1 MCFLCLCCVLVTA
14 NDTKHCEN
22 EPTKQ
27 KERSVHCNL
36 FLAFKHEET
45 ASLPQT
51 PNKNGCQKLKIKR
64 KEEKENG
71 KTKITIR
78 RFYRNGFYGTQE
90 QQYLKAQV
98 REELK
103 EQGFIIDS
111 SFEGDFKTWIGV
123 YARPKDKPTYL
134 DPQNDKEA
142 EEQEQYSI
150 NGFKQDF
157 SEWFE
162 WEIKNLKIKEI

>member
-1 MCFLCLCCVLVTA
+1 
-14 NDTKHCEN
+14 
-22 EPTKQ
+22 
-27 KERSVHCNL
+27 
-36 FLAFKHEET
+36 
-45 ASLPQT
+45 
-51 PNKNGCQKLKIKR
+51 R
-64 KEEKENG
+64 KEEKKME
-71 KTKITIR
+71 KTKKLQLEDFTE
-78 RFYRNGFYGTQE
+78 NGFYGTQE

-157 SEWFE
+157 SEWRSEEHTSELQSRFDLVCRLLLE
-162 WEIKNLKIKEI
+162 KKNTTS

>member
-1 MCFLCLCCVLVTA
+1 MVV
-14 NDTKHCEN
+14 K
-22 EPTKQ
+22 
-27 KERSVHCNL
+27 
-36 FLAFKHEET
+36 
-45 ASLPQT
+45 
-51 PNKNGCQKLKIKR
+51 KLKIKKR
-64 KEEKENG
+64 KEEKKME
-71 KTKITIR
+71 KTKKLQLEDFTE
-78 RFYRNGFYGTQE
+78 NGFYGTQE

-162 WEIKNLKIKEI
+162 WEIKNLKIKEMKCLNTRTQSLIQSVQAVFFLLMIMN

>member
-1 MCFLCLCCVLVTA
+1 MEK
-14 NDTKHCEN
+14 TKKLQLEDFTEN
-22 EPTKQ
+22 E
-27 KERSVHCNL
+27 
-36 FLAFKHEET
+36 FF
-45 ASLPQT
+45 
-51 PNKNGCQKLKIKR
+51 
-64 KEEKENG
+64 
-71 KTKITIR
+71 
-78 RFYRNGFYGTQE
+78 GTQE

-134 DPQNDKEA
+134 DPQNDKEV

-157 SEWFE
+157 SECFE

>member
-1 MCFLCLCCVLVTA
+1 MVV
-14 NDTKHCEN
+14 K
-22 EPTKQ
+22 
-27 KERSVHCNL
+27 
-36 FLAFKHEET
+36 
-45 ASLPQT
+45 
-51 PNKNGCQKLKIKR
+51 KLKIKKR
-64 KEEKENG
+64 KEEKKME
-71 KTKITIR
+71 KTKKLQLEDFTENE
-78 RFYRNGFYGTQE
+78 FFGTQE

-134 DPQNDKEA
+134 DPQNDKEV

-162 WEIKNLKIKEI
+162 WEIKNLKIKEM

>member
-1 MCFLCLCCVLVTA
+1 MVV
-14 NDTKHCEN
+14 K
-22 EPTKQ
+22 
-27 KERSVHCNL
+27 
-36 FLAFKHEET
+36 
-45 ASLPQT
+45 
-51 PNKNGCQKLKIKR
+51 KLKIKKKKR
-64 KEEKENG
+64 GKENG
-71 KTKITIR
+71 KNKKITIR
-78 RFYRNGFYGTQE
+78 RFYRKWVFGTQE
-90 QQYLKAQV
+90 QKYLKAQV

-162 WEIKNLKIKEI
+162 WEIKNLKIKEM

>member
-1 MCFLCLCCVLVTA
+1 MEK
-14 NDTKHCEN
+14 TKKLQLEDFTEN
-22 EPTKQ
+22 E
-27 KERSVHCNL
+27 
-36 FLAFKHEET
+36 FF
-45 ASLPQT
+45 
-51 PNKNGCQKLKIKR
+51 
-64 KEEKENG
+64 
-71 KTKITIR
+71 
-78 RFYRNGFYGTQE
+78 GTQE

-162 WEIKNLKIKEI
+162 WEIKNLKIKELQKKKEELILKSKADIGDFVLSILSKNDISIESIEENKELFYDELETLLNANSQNFSELLK

>member
-1 MCFLCLCCVLVTA
+1 MVV
-14 NDTKHCEN
+14 K
-22 EPTKQ
+22 
-27 KERSVHCNL
+27 
-36 FLAFKHEET
+36 
-45 ASLPQT
+45 
-51 PNKNGCQKLKIKR
+51 KLKIKKR
-64 KEEKENG
+64 KEEKKME
-71 KTKITIR
+71 KTKKLQLEDFTE
-78 RFYRNGFYGTQE
+78 NGFYGTQE

-162 WEIKNLKIKEI
+162 WEIKNLSSINSSLFWMTLAKYIKIKTLSF

>member
-1 MCFLCLCCVLVTA
+1 M
-14 NDTKHCEN
+14 E
-22 EPTKQ
+22 
-27 KERSVHCNL
+27 
-36 FLAFKHEET
+36 
-45 ASLPQT
+45 
-51 PNKNGCQKLKIKR
+51 
-64 KEEKENG
+64 
-71 KTKITIR
+71 KTKKLQLEDFTE
-78 RFYRNGFYGTQE
+78 NGFYGTQE

-162 WEIKNLKIKEI
+162 WEVKNLKIKEM